1 MIQSNKEILAG
12 IGKTI
17 YSMEGSSQKNLMVIT
32 DYANRGLINLQLL
45 KFFLQERKQTGVFI
59 TFDRPHQYISKLL
72 KYNNINQEELTF
84 VDAISLISG
93 ETSQSNGIN
102 VQFMKGPYQ
111 IGIFRN
117 LVARGFGSEGKSRP
131 EIELKNLDFIMI
143 DDIAALTV
151 YNDMASVKDFITT
164 FLSTVEQLNTFLV
177 ALVIDANHN
186 KEIYSMVHQYCDREV
201 LVNVSKST
209 VKETWNRTKENKKLS
224 LTNPV
229 PVLGT
234 KAVIT

>member
-1 MIQSNKEILAG
+1 MTQNSDEILTG

-32 DYANRGLINLQLL
+32 DFANRGLINLQLL
-45 KFFLQERKQTGVFI
+45 KFFLQERTQTGVFI

-72 KYNNINQEELTF
+72 KYNNINQEGLTF

-93 ETSQSNGIN
+93 ETSQNTGIN

-111 IGIFRN
+111 IGIFKN
-117 LVARGFGSEGKSRP
+117 LVARGFGFEGKSRP
-131 EIELKNLDFIMI
+131 EIELKDLDFIMI

-151 YNDMASVKDFITT
+151 YNDMASVKNFITT

-186 KEIYSMVHQYCDREV
+186 KDIYSMVRYHCDREI

-209 VKETWNRTKENKKLS
+209 VKETWNRAKENKQLS
-224 LTNPV
+224 TTNPG
-229 PVLGT
+229 PVLRAKG
-234 KAVIT
+234 VIT